1 MITTRESDHDMND
14 SGVIAEAVAQVTA
27 EIEDLDAEAAEAAT
41 AKDLFRIAR
50 DIERRRYDSRV
61 LSDRVIEVA
70 TGATRMLQRPHLH
83 GFDEAAVAG
92 LAQSIRDRARRA
104 AVEERVESQAAMTAA
119 AQAATRLREFVSTT
133 EVEQQWAAHNW
144 SADLQNMGARYALAE
159 VMRQRSRAD
168 EIEGLACEVR
178 DAVEGLE
185 DLVRNVD
192 VQDVEVDPEWIEG
205 IAETRADALA
215 VLADAESWITGL
227 RISTDQEES
236 DAAAEVMAE
245 IDALA
250 ATASSITD
258 ADDLRSIADEIRAYL
273 DDDRVNLPGATDD
286 EWGGYANGFNADDV
300 NRLADEIEQRA
311 DDVEDSEA

>member
-1 MITTRESDHDMND
+1 MNYI
-14 SGVIAEAVAQVTA
+14 GTGEKAGAV
-27 EIEDLDAEAAEAAT
+27 
-41 AKDLFRIAR
+41 
-50 DIERRRYDSRV
+50 
-61 LSDRVIEVA
+61 
-70 TGATRMLQRPHLH
+70 
-83 GFDEAAVAG
+83 
-92 LAQSIRDRARRA
+92 
-104 AVEERVESQAAMTAA
+104 TAA
-119 AQAATRLREFVSTT
+119 AQGAARLRDLLSAT

-144 SADLQNMGARYALAE
+144 SADLQNLGARYALAE
-159 VMRQRSRAD
+159 VTRQRERGD
-168 EIEGLACEVR
+168 EIEGLACEVQ
-178 DAVEGLE
+178 DAVEVLD
-185 DLVRNVD
+185 DLVRD
-192 VQDVEVDPEWIEG
+192 VELRDVEVDPEWIEG